1 MPISDDAVVSYRQ
14 KYRNL
19 KRKLKFLLYE
29 NECFQEELRKAQ
41 RKLLKVTR
49 DKSFLLDQ
57 ILQYE
62 SIDSSSSDSDATV
75 SSDSE
80 PEHRIEPLPPVIK
93 KKKPAVS
100 NDVPLL
106 HHVPVA
112 TAAASSA
119 TAAASVAPCVASC
132 SIPIKTEMPTV
143 AAVAAGSSSGSA
155 ASIGILP
162 AISANPKSAIPV
174 ATPVALN
181 PTLEKKKKV
190 ARTPKPIA
198 HAQPSPLQLQPQLQ
212 PQPQPPQ
219 LQQQTQPAQPQ
230 PQPPQQ
236 QPLQQQTTTLQQP
249 QQQPQQ
255 PQPSQKLLQAQ
266 QLTTSKPLLTTSSI
280 QKRIMEASETL
291 TVGRLDGH
299 MTSEEVERH
308 LEARQALR
316 DLLPEKAPLT
326 VPAELFSNE
335 PPGDLLDGGML
346 GNASERV
353 LAVCV
358 PEGTSVVDDEGLVID
373 LPE

>member
-80 PEHRIEPLPPVIK
+80 PEHRIEPPTPVIK
-93 KKKPAVS
+93 KKKPA
-100 NDVPLL
+100 
-106 HHVPVA
+106 
-112 TAAASSA
+112 
-119 TAAASVAPCVASC
+119 
-132 SIPIKTEMPTV
+132 
-143 AAVAAGSSSGSA
+143 
-155 ASIGILP
+155 
-162 AISANPKSAIPV
+162 
-174 ATPVALN
+174 
-181 PTLEKKKKV
+181 
-190 ARTPKPIA
+190 
-198 HAQPSPLQLQPQLQ
+198 QLS
-212 PQPQPPQ
+212 
-219 LQQQTQPAQPQ
+219 T
-230 PQPPQQ
+230 
-236 QPLQQQTTTLQQP
+236 
-249 QQQPQQ
+249 QPQQ
-255 PQPSQKLLQAQ
+255 P
-266 QLTTSKPLLTTSSI
+266 SKPLLTASSI
-280 QKRIMEASETL
+280 QKRIMEANETL
-291 TVGRLDGH
+291 IVGRLDGH

-335 PPGDLLDGGML
+335 PPGDLLDGGLL
-346 GNASERV
+346 GNHPSERV
-353 LAVCV
+353 LTVCV
-358 PEGTSVVDDEGLVID
+358 PEGTSVVDDEGLAID